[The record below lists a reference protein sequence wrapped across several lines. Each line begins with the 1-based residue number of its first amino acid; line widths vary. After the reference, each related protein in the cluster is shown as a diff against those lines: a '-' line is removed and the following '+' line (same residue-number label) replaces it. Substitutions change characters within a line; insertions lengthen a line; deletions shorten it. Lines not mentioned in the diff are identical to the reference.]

1 MHVLANIG
9 PGELTPFPQ
18 PGIRKIGF
26 EENPSQITV
35 ARLLVQSWGLHR
47 EAECTNPPCGDF
59 DSYGKDTRHLT
70 REERDQLPQS
80 PEKSTVHTPWR
91 DQVYFMW
98 NHVFFDTG
106 NFMANMYGTATFK
119 PPNTDAFGIE
129 FPAAE
134 DQKGFVVEKE
144 WESETLLAAAYLAPG
159 VSVRLETI
167 TPGREDKEP
176 FHASSIDHHES
187 RHNVWYVRKGI
198 KVRFCVE
205 GERQEGLAAVIV
217 FGTMLG
223 APFEPSSDEEESEEE
238 SENDGDKE

>member
-1 MHVLANIG
+1 MHALANLG

-35 ARLLVQSWGLHR
+35 ARLLVQSWTVHR
-47 EAECTNPPCGDF
+47 ETQECTDPPCGDF
-59 DSYGKDTRHLT
+59 DSFAKSTRHLT
-70 REERDQLPQS
+70 RQEREQLPQN
-80 PEKSTVHTPWR
+80 PETSTVHTPWR
-91 DQVYFMW
+91 GQIYHMW
-98 NHVFFDTG
+98 NHVFFDVG
-106 NFMANMYGTATFK
+106 NFMANLYGTATFL

-134 DQKGFVVEKE
+134 DEKGFVVEKV
-144 WESETLLAAAYLAPG
+144 WESEMLLAAAYLAPG
-159 VSVRLETI
+159 VSVRLESI
-167 TPGREDKEP
+167 TPGRENEEP
-176 FHASSIDHHES
+176 FHASDINHEA

-217 FGTMLG
+217 FAPMLG
-223 APFEPSSDEEESEEE
+223 APVEPSSDEEEEESEEE
-238 SENDGDKE
+238 ESDK